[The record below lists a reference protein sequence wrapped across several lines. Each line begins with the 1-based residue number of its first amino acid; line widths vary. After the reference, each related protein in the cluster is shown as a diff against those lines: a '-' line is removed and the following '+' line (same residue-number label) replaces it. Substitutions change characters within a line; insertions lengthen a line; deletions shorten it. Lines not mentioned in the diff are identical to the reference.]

1 MQKHEF
7 LSRKTRTES
16 ELANENFKRTRGDK
30 TSPSISN
37 SSENFPKNND
47 KIQFKQSNSIN
58 KNLPHVSI
66 PPSQPLNITQA
77 IIKSAYN
84 DNRLKSMS
92 HIKQINPK
100 YRNYIIPVLPGAFN
114 KLSNI

>member
-7 LSRKTRTES
+7 LTRKTRTES
-16 ELANENFKRTRGDK
+16 ELANENLKRIRGDK
-30 TSPSISN
+30 TSASISN
-37 SSENFPKNND
+37 SYEKFPRNNA

-66 PPSQPLNITQA
+66 PPSQPLNVTQP